1 MPEKNQTVY
10 IVDDDAAIRAAL
22 SRLVR
27 SLNLD
32 AQPFSSPQEFLNVI
46 RPDTPSCLVLDIRL
60 QDESGL
66 DLQQKL
72 ARRGDNIPIIFITGH
87 ADIRMSVQA
96 MKAGAVEFLTKPFR
110 EQELIDAI
118 HSALEDDLAVRLYQR
133 EITALQQR
141 YECLTPRE
149 RDVLPLLVGGMLNK
163 QIAAALGT
171 SEKTVKFHRAQ
182 LLRKM
187 KAGSLA
193 DLVRM
198 TERLGIGD
206 EGLMY
211 GT

>member
-1 MPEKNQTVY
+1 MPEKNQIVY
-10 IVDDDAAIRAAL
+10 IVDDDPAIRAAL
-22 SRLVR
+22 SRLLR
-27 SLNLD
+27 SLSLD
-32 AQPFSSPQEFLNVI
+32 AQPFASPEEFLNVI
-46 RPDTPSCLVLDIRL
+46 RPDTPSCLVLDIRI

-72 ARRGDNIPIIFITGH
+72 ARRGDSIPIIFITGH

-118 HSALEDDLAVRLYQR
+118 HSALEDDLAFRLYQR
-133 EITALQQR
+133 EVTALKQR

-187 KAGSLA
+187 KAESLA

>member
-1 MPEKNQTVY
+1 MPEKNQIVY
-10 IVDDDAAIRAAL
+10 IVDDDPAIRAAL
-22 SRLVR
+22 SRLLR
-27 SLNLD
+27 SLSLD
-32 AQPFSSPQEFLNVI
+32 AQPFASPEEFLNVI
-46 RPDTPSCLVLDIRL
+46 RPDAPSCLVLDIRI

-72 ARRGDNIPIIFITGH
+72 ARRGDSIPIIFITGH

-118 HSALEDDLAVRLYQR
+118 HSALEDDLAFRLYQR
-133 EITALQQR
+133 EVTALKQR

-187 KAGSLA
+187 KAESLA

>member
-1 MPEKNQTVY
+1 MPEKNQIVY
-10 IVDDDAAIRAAL
+10 IVDDDPAIRAAL
-22 SRLVR
+22 SRLLR
-27 SLNLD
+27 SLSLD
-32 AQPFSSPQEFLNVI
+32 AQPFASPEEFLNVI
-46 RPDTPSCLVLDIRL
+46 RPDTPSCLVLDIRI

-72 ARRGDNIPIIFITGH
+72 ARRGDSIPIIFITGH

-118 HSALEDDLAVRLYQR
+118 HSALEDDLAYRLYQR
-133 EITALQQR
+133 EVTALKQR

-187 KAGSLA
+187 KAESLA

>member
-1 MPEKNQTVY
+1 MREKNQTVY
-10 IVDDDAAIRAAL
+10 IVDDDAAVRAAL
-22 SRLVR
+22 TRLLH
-27 SLNLD
+27 SLSLD
-32 AQPFSSPQEFLNVI
+32 AQPFASPQEFLHVI
-46 RPDTPSCLVLDIRL
+46 RPDAPSCLVLDIRL

-72 ARRGDNIPIIFITGH
+72 ARKGDSIPIIFITGH

-118 HSALEDDLAVRLYQR
+118 HCALDQDRAFRWHHR
-133 EITALQQR
+133 ERTALQQR

-149 RDVLPLLVGGMLNK
+149 RDVLPLLVSGMLNK
-163 QIAAALGT
+163 QIAAALST
-171 SEKTVKFHRAQ
+171 SEKTIKFHRAQ

-198 TERLGIGD
+198 AGRLGIGD